1 MKHRI
6 KLSQR
11 VLPRYTKGE
20 EIANMVTH
28 IIGGAIAIGILILC
42 IIRSVYSKSIIA
54 CVSSFIYGFTM
65 IAVYAISSIYHGLR
79 KSTGKKVMQI
89 IDHCAIYFLI
99 AGTYTPILLSKL
111 IPVYPI
117 IGWSLLAAQWC
128 LCIFATTLTAIDL
141 HHYRVISM
149 ICYIGMGWG
158 IIFFLPEAIN
168 VLTPGGFYWLLS
180 GGITYTIG
188 AILYGIGVKK
198 RWMHCVFHMFVV
210 IGSILQAI
218 SILFYV
224 L

>member
-20 EIANMVTH
+20 EITNMITH
-28 IIGGAIAIGILILC
+28 IVGGAIAIGILILC
-42 IIRSVYSKSIIA
+42 IIRSVYSKSVIA
-54 CVSSFIYGFTM
+54 CVGGSIYGSTM
-65 IAVYAISSIYHGLR
+65 IAVYAISSIYHGLH

-111 IPVYPI
+111 IPAYPI
-117 IGWSLLAAQWC
+117 IGWSLLVAQWC
-128 LCIFATTLTAIDL
+128 LCICAVTLTAIDL
-141 HHYRVISM
+141 HHYRIISM
-149 ICYIGMGWG
+149 ICYVGMGWG

-168 VLTPGGFYWLLS
+168 VLTLSGFSWLLS
-180 GGITYTIG
+180 GGIVYTIG
-188 AILYGIGVKK
+188 AVLYGIGVKK
-198 RWMHCVFHMFVV
+198 RWMHCVFHIFVV